1 MDTLK
6 IIQELAIIARLLEQG
21 DSITYHTAK
30 LYLVELKSKLEKEI
44 TDKFTR

>member
-21 DSITYHTAK
+21 DSITAK
-30 LYLVELKSKLEKEI
+30 LYLVELKTKLEKEI